1 MPGRNLGVSYLA
13 DVQMHEVRDTV
24 YGLSRTPHWFSGSV
38 VIGRRRKNL
47 ISQLGILLLPPPSL
61 VSCKIALKSS
71 SKSITSSVIP
81 PFKTNLLEKDLNRVE
96 TMEKL
101 TKLTVN
107 KQINL

>member
-1 MPGRNLGVSYLA
+1 MKLGTQYMVCPGLLI
-13 DVQMHEVRDTV
+13 
-24 YGLSRTPHWFSGSV
+24 GLV
-38 VIGRRRKNL
+38 A
-47 ISQLGILLLPPPSL
+47 QLLLEEEEKILSHNSVFFYFPPPPLSL